1 MKNYIKYFLFLLFFI
16 LWAHLSF
23 AQFIYFPYYGKNKVL
38 YEKFDWNH
46 YQTSHFDI
54 YYYVEDI
61 QILKNVAEM
70 AESAYQ
76 RISQGLK
83 HQLSASVPLIYY
95 TTSTDFEQTN
105 LFQLPEGVLGVAEPV
120 LYRVLIQGDMTLDE
134 IQDLI
139 EHEMTHIFE
148 YDLLW
153 GSPGGAL
160 YSVRQPPGWIME
172 GLAEYM
178 TETWSSWSSLIVRDA
193 VLNDRIPELTES
205 GQLFSR
211 YPLPRPPDY
220 DFGHAIYDFI
230 ESKYGKNGIRE
241 FWQSMKNSP
250 LLGRRNPVKRA
261 FNQKPK
267 EFNHEFKKY
276 LRKKFKPFLLR
287 ENPEDYSLPIGP
299 EFPLNPYYFALSHA
313 VSPSGDIVAALT
325 ANIKDGDLD
334 IILISTKDGS
344 VIKNITKGYTL
355 QYEHIKFEI
364 DPSKGSDLTWSSDGD
379 QIAFFARAGQKHSL
393 FIISALTGKT
403 LRKIKIPFDQPASP
417 CFFPNGEE
425 ILFTAFHNGIHDVFK
440 LNLTTEKILN
450 LTEDDLFEKAPTLSP
465 DGKYV
470 AYTIR
475 VDIYDKIFLSPVD
488 NFQKKT
494 QLSFGRGNT
503 VTPHFTTDGKEL
515 FFSADTRDAFD
526 IYSLN
531 LETGELKRYTDVR
544 TGNFFPSPLPNE
556 PKMIIFSSFNKGAF
570 QIFKSELEGKVEKK
584 VIFAER
590 KPEEKI
596 KRFEPIISIEINE
609 EKIKPYRGIG
619 KLYLASR
626 PPIDTIV
633 SSDGSIYGGS
643 AITFSDLMADHT
655 FYLMAYQVRSFRS
668 YSFSYLNQKRRFQ
681 YMANAFQYTMFYY
694 PPYAYYDPY
703 FYGRLSYR
711 DATAMRKITGINIS
725 SYYPFNKYF
734 RFQASL
740 GYYHYEEDFYDP
752 FMNELLYS
760 RNRSYNQFWNGN
772 LLSASFSLV
781 GETTRFKYYGPTAG
795 NTFRLSLSQS
805 IPVSS
810 SFFQNTTVEVDLRQY
825 INIGSDFLLAAR
837 FEGFASRGKNP
848 YVFYFGGNNQ
858 VRSANY
864 FNIIANEGWFANLEF
879 RFPLVN
885 AASTLIGQI
894 GPVRGAFFFDIARS
908 KIKGYPAKFYT
919 YIGRDEY
926 GFSLFSESDAI
937 GSYGYGFE
945 FFLLGIPIHLEFV
958 KGLEFPDLSRPWDID
973 VIGKF
978 KTKFWIGFDF

>member
-16 LWAHLSF
+16 LWAQLSF

-160 YSVRQPPGWIME
+160 YSVSQPPGWIME

-250 LLGRRNPVKRA
+250 LLKRRNPIKRA

-276 LRKKFKPFLLR
+276 LRQRFKPFLLR

-299 EFPLNPYYFALSHA
+299 EFPLNPYYFSLSHA

-440 LNLTTEKILN
+440 LNLTTEKFLN
-450 LTEDDLFEKAPTLSP
+450 LTEDDLFEKALALSP

-503 VTPHFTTDGKEL
+503 VNPHFTPDGKEL
-515 FFSADTRDAFD
+515 FFSADTRDAFN

-544 TGNFFPSPLPNE
+544 TGNFFPSPLPND

-626 PPIDTIV
+626 PPVDTIV

-643 AITFSDLMADHT
+643 AITFSDLMADYT
-655 FYLMAYQVRSFRS
+655 FHLMAYQVRSFRS

-760 RNRSYNQFWNGN
+760 RDRSYNQFWNGN

-958 KGLEFPDLSRPWDID
+958 KGLEFPDLSRPWDYD

>member
-1 MKNYIKYFLFLLFFI
+1 IK
-16 LWAHLSF
+16 
-23 AQFIYFPYYGKNKVL
+23 
-38 YEKFDWNH
+38 
-46 YQTSHFDI
+46 
-54 YYYVEDI
+54 
-61 QILKNVAEM
+61 
-70 AESAYQ
+70 
-76 RISQGLK
+76 
-83 HQLSASVPLIYY
+83 
-95 TTSTDFEQTN
+95 
-105 LFQLPEGVLGVAEPV
+105 
-120 LYRVLIQGDMTLDE
+120 
-134 IQDLI
+134 
-139 EHEMTHIFE
+139 
-148 YDLLW
+148 
-153 GSPGGAL
+153 
-160 YSVRQPPGWIME
+160 
-172 GLAEYM
+172 
-178 TETWSSWSSLIVRDA
+178 
-193 VLNDRIPELTES
+193 
-205 GQLFSR
+205 
-211 YPLPRPPDY
+211 
-220 DFGHAIYDFI
+220 
-230 ESKYGKNGIRE
+230 
-241 FWQSMKNSP
+241 
-250 LLGRRNPVKRA
+250 
-261 FNQKPK
+261 
-267 EFNHEFKKY
+267 
-276 LRKKFKPFLLR
+276 
-287 ENPEDYSLPIGP
+287 
-299 EFPLNPYYFALSHA
+299 
-313 VSPSGDIVAALT
+313 
-325 ANIKDGDLD
+325 
-334 IILISTKDGS
+334 
-344 VIKNITKGYTL
+344 
-355 QYEHIKFEI
+355 
-364 DPSKGSDLTWSSDGD
+364 
-379 QIAFFARAGQKHSL
+379 
-393 FIISALTGKT
+393 
-403 LRKIKIPFDQPASP
+403 
-417 CFFPNGEE
+417 
-425 ILFTAFHNGIHDVFK
+425 
-440 LNLTTEKILN
+440 
-450 LTEDDLFEKAPTLSP
+450 
-465 DGKYV
+465 
-470 AYTIR
+470 
-475 VDIYDKIFLSPVD
+475 
-488 NFQKKT
+488 
-494 QLSFGRGNT
+494 
-503 VTPHFTTDGKEL
+503 
-515 FFSADTRDAFD
+515 
-526 IYSLN
+526 
-531 LETGELKRYTDVR
+531 
-544 TGNFFPSPLPNE
+544 
-556 PKMIIFSSFNKGAF
+556 
-570 QIFKSELEGKVEKK
+570 
-584 VIFAER
+584 
-590 KPEEKI
+590 
-596 KRFEPIISIEINE
+596 INE

-703 FYGRLSYR
+703 FYERLSYR

-825 INIGSDFLLAAR
+825 INIGSAFLLAAR

>member
-16 LWAHLSF
+16 LWAQLSF

-160 YSVRQPPGWIME
+160 YSVSQPPGWIME

-250 LLGRRNPVKRA
+250 LLKRRNPIKRA

-276 LRKKFKPFLLR
+276 LRQRFKPFLLR

-299 EFPLNPYYFALSHA
+299 EFPLNPYYFSLSHA

-450 LTEDDLFEKAPTLSP
+450 LTEDDLFEKALALSP

-503 VTPHFTTDGKEL
+503 VNPHFTPDGKEL
-515 FFSADTRDAFD
+515 FFSADTRDAFN

-570 QIFKSELEGKVEKK
+570 QIFKSELEGKVVKK
-584 VIFAER
+584 VTFAER
-590 KPEEKI
+590 NPEEKI
-596 KRFEPIISIEINE
+596 KRFEPIISIDINE

-760 RNRSYNQFWNGN
+760 RDRSYNQFWNGN

-958 KGLEFPDLSRPWDID
+958 KGLEFPDLSRPWDYD